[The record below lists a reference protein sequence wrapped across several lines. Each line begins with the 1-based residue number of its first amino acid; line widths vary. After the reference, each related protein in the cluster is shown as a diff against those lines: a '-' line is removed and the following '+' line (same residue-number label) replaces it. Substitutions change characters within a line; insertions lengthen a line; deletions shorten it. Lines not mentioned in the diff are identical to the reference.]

1 MSSIPS
7 ARSSSGHKLGQVVGD
22 WFEETIAEGLLQSV
36 ASNLG
41 LYLDHRFRARKSRS
55 GKIIWSDLDGN
66 GVDYDF
72 VLELGGTDD
81 KQGIPLAFFETFWR
95 RGARHSKDK
104 ARDDSGKL
112 VPMRDT
118 YPTARVL
125 GIISAGDFTQP
136 AQELV
141 RSRGIDL
148 FYIPKNNI
156 CKAWADCGIPIDYA
170 DSAPEQ
176 EKAKIADNASALLTK
191 EKKLAI
197 AQRLV
202 EIVGRPV
209 LDSYIQR
216 IIAGVAALPVK
227 FQITSYLIGEPSVFD
242 TAEEAKEFLLREYS
256 HSSPEGMTHFFNYE
270 VIFSDG
276 NMFDRT
282 HLSPSE
288 ALELHLS
295 VCQVANFFQDYH
307 AKHRASFA

>member
-1 MSSIPS
+1 MSSVPS

-41 LYLDHRFRARKSRS
+41 LYLDHRFRARESRN

-170 DSAPEQ
+170 DSASEQ
-176 EKAKIADNASALLTK
+176 EKARIADNASSLLTRD
-191 EKKLAI
+191 KKLII
-197 AQRLV
+197 AERLV
-202 EIVGRPV
+202 EIVGRSV

-256 HSSPEGMTHFFNYE
+256 HSSPDGMTHFFNYE

-276 NMFDRT
+276 NMFNRT

-288 ALELHLS
+288 ALKLHLS
-295 VCQVANFFQDYH
+295 VCQVADFFQDYH

>member
-1 MSSIPS
+1 MSSIPPS
-7 ARSSSGHKLGQVVGD
+7 RSSSGHKLGQVVGD
-22 WFEETIAEGLLQSV
+22 WFEETIAESLLQSV

-41 LYLDHRFRARKSRS
+41 LFLDHRFRVRKSRG
-55 GKIIWSDLDGN
+55 GKIIWSDLDKN

-72 VLELGGTDD
+72 VLELDGTDD
-81 KQGIPLAFFETFWR
+81 KQGVPLAFFETFWR
-95 RGARHSKDK
+95 RGIRHSKDK

-112 VPMRDT
+112 APMRDT

-125 GIISAGDFTQP
+125 GIISAGDFSQP

-148 FYIPKNNI
+148 FYIPKDNI
-156 CKAWADCGIPIDYA
+156 CKAWADCGIPIDYLDNA
-170 DSAPEQ
+170 SEQ
-176 EKAKIADNASALLTK
+176 EKSQIADIADSLLTR
-191 EKKLAI
+191 EKKLEIKA
-197 AQRLV
+197 RLV
-202 EIVGRPV
+202 AIVGQSV
-209 LDSYIQR
+209 LDSYVQR

-256 HSSPEGMTHFFNYE
+256 HSSPDDMTHFFNYE

-276 NMFDRT
+276 NMFNRT
-282 HLSPSE
+282 HLSPAE

-295 VCQVANFFQDYH
+295 VCKVADFFEDYH
-307 AKHRASFA
+307 AKHRASFV

>member
-1 MSSIPS
+1 MSSVPFT
-7 ARSSSGHKLGQVVGD
+7 RSSSGHKLGQVVGD
-22 WFEETIAEGLLQSV
+22 WFEETIAEALLHSV
-36 ASNLG
+36 ASTLG
-41 LYLDHRFRARKSRS
+41 LYLDHRFKARKSRN
-55 GKIIWSDLDGN
+55 GKIVWSDLDGN

-156 CKAWADCGIPIDYA
+156 CRAWADCGISIDYA
-170 DSAPEQ
+170 DSASEQ
-176 EKAKIADNASALLTK
+176 EKSRIADHASSLLTK

-197 AQRLV
+197 ADRLV

-209 LDSYIQR
+209 LDSYIYR

-227 FQITSYLIGEPSVFD
+227 FQITSYLIGEPSIFD
-242 TAEEAKEFLLREYS
+242 TPEDAKEFLLREYA
-256 HSSPEGMTHFFNYE
+256 HASPEGMTHLFNYE

-276 NMFDRT
+276 NMFDRR
-282 HLSPSE
+282 HLSPSQ
-288 ALELHLS
+288 ALDLHLS
-295 VCQVANFFQDYH
+295 VCKVADFFQDYH
-307 AKHRASFA
+307 AKNRASLA

>member
-1 MSSIPS
+1 MSSIPPS
-7 ARSSSGHKLGQVVGD
+7 RSSSGHKLGQVVGD
-22 WFEETIAEGLLQSV
+22 WFEETIAESLLQSV

-41 LYLDHRFRARKSRS
+41 LFLDHRFRVRKSRG
-55 GKIIWSDLDGN
+55 GKIIWSDLDKN

-72 VLELGGTDD
+72 VLELDGTDD
-81 KQGIPLAFFETFWR
+81 KQGVPLAFFETFWR
-95 RGARHSKDK
+95 RGIRHSKDK

-112 VPMRDT
+112 APMRDT

-125 GIISAGDFTQP
+125 GIISAGDFSQP

-148 FYIPKNNI
+148 FYIPKDNI
-156 CKAWADCGIPIDYA
+156 CKAWADCGIPIDYLDNA
-170 DSAPEQ
+170 SEQ
-176 EKAKIADNASALLTK
+176 EKSQIADIADSLLTG
-191 EKKLAI
+191 EKKLEIKA
-197 AQRLV
+197 RLV
-202 EIVGRPV
+202 AIVGQSV
-209 LDSYIQR
+209 LDSYVQR

-256 HSSPEGMTHFFNYE
+256 HSSPDDMTHFFNYE

-276 NMFDRT
+276 NMFNRT
-282 HLSPSE
+282 HLSPTE

-295 VCQVANFFQDYH
+295 VCKVADFFEDYH
-307 AKHRASFA
+307 AKHRASFV